1 MINDAKQRI
10 LDMGYDK
17 KDIHMELYG

>member
-1 MINDAKQRI
+1 MVDEARQKI

-17 KDIHMELYG
+17 KAIHLELYG